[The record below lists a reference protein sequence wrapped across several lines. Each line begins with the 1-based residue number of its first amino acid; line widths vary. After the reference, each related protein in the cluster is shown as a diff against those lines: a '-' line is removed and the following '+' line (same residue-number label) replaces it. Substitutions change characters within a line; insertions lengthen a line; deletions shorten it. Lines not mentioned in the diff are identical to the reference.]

1 MCGRYNFDSDDDNL
15 FDILNAL
22 NGQVFHTGEIFPTN
36 SAPVLVSRGNFLT
49 PEVMSWGFPQFG
61 GRSGVIINAR
71 AETALE
77 KKMFQKAVIERRCVI
92 PSSGFYEWKHDKTKQ
107 KFLFTLPEKSAL
119 YMAGIFGEFNGVKKY
134 VILTTE
140 PNKSIADVH
149 NRMPLVIEKSNL
161 LDWVF
166 NNEAAV
172 KLLHQT
178 PPELIRRAVS

>member
-15 FDILNAL
+15 FEILNAL

-36 SAPVLVSRGNFLT
+36 SAPVLVSRGNSLT

-92 PSSGFYEWKHDKTKQ
+92 PQLGLLRVEARQNQTKV
-107 KFLFTLPEKSAL
+107 LVHPAGEKRFIH
-119 YMAGIFGEFNGVKKY
+119 GGNF
-134 VILTTE
+134 
-140 PNKSIADVH
+140 
-149 NRMPLVIEKSNL
+149 
-161 LDWVF
+161 W
-166 NNEAAV
+166 
-172 KLLHQT
+172 
-178 PPELIRRAVS
+178 

>member
-1 MCGRYNFDSDDDNL
+1 
-15 FDILNAL
+15 
-22 NGQVFHTGEIFPTN
+22 
-36 SAPVLVSRGNFLT
+36 
-49 PEVMSWGFPQFG
+49 
-61 GRSGVIINAR
+61 
-71 AETALE
+71 
-77 KKMFQKAVIERRCVI
+77 
-92 PSSGFYEWKHDKTKQ
+92 
-107 KFLFTLPEKSAL
+107 
-119 YMAGIFGEFNGVKKY
+119 MAGIFGEFNGVKKY